1 MGNLTDVALR
11 AAEMAYAPYSN
22 FKVGAAIRLQS
33 GEVIVGANQE
43 NGSYPL
49 CLCAERVAMA
59 RAWDK
64 IMGGDKIVSM
74 AVMSPSTT
82 GVISPCGACRQVISE
97 VVKIQ
102 GTDFTVEMAGNQT
115 ITAKELL
122 PMAFEL

>member
-1 MGNLTDVALR
+1 MENLTKLALK

-59 RAWDK
+59 KAWDK
-64 IMGGDKIVSM
+64 LLGGDRIVSL
-74 AVMSPSTT
+74 AVMSPSTA
-82 GVISPCGACRQVISE
+82 GVVSPCGACRQVMAE

-102 GTDFTVEMAGNQT
+102 GTDFTVEMADNQT
-115 ITAKELL
+115 LTAKELL

>member
-1 MGNLTDVALR
+1 MENLTDVALR

-33 GEVIVGANQE
+33 GEIIVGANQE

-64 IMGGDKIVSM
+64 ILSGDKIISM
-74 AVMSPSTT
+74 AVMSPSTSE
-82 GVISPCGACRQVISE
+82 VVSPCGACRQVMAE

-102 GTDFTVEMAGNQT
+102 GADFNVEMAGNQT
-115 ITAKELL
+115 LTAGELL
-122 PMAFEL
+122 PLAFKL